1 MPDPT
6 RFVGN
11 SIEELLVALADGVRE
26 AQLALGDGPLVDD
39 NGRPIASYQLP
50 YLDFTINIAINT
62 QRDEGGRPI
71 VLLSGGGG
79 RSSTGTQVMSQISG
93 RLVAIPPGDGLPLPR
108 ITLALAKRDGD
119 KVRIVVEVSNTA
131 GERLAAQPLELNLD
145 DAESALLSK
154 ANGLADYKRD
164 LGRTRLNDAVL
175 VTDEKGR
182 AEAGFTI
189 SDAEDPQ
196 AIFVV
201 VATIGQYRSRLAI
214 PVKELS

>member
-26 AQLALGDGPLVDD
+26 AQLALGGGPLVDD
-39 NGRPIASYQLP
+39 NGRPIATYQLP
-50 YLDFTINIAINT
+50 FLDFTINIAINT

-79 RSSTGTQVMSQISG
+79 SSTGTQVMSQISG

-108 ITLALAKRDGD
+108 ITLAVAKRDGSN
-119 KVRIVVEVSNTA
+119 VRIAVAVSNTA
-131 GERLAAQPLELNLD
+131 GEQLAAQPLELNID

-154 ANGLADYKRD
+154 ANGLAGYKRD
-164 LGRTRLNDAVL
+164 TGRTRLNDAVL
-175 VTDEKGR
+175 VTDEQGR
-182 AEAGFTI
+182 AEAGFSI
-189 SDAEDPQ
+189 SDAEDQQ

-201 VATIGQYRSRLAI
+201 VATIGQFRSRLAI
-214 PVKELS
+214 PAKELS